1 MADAQSMASIL
12 PSIRCSDC
20 GVDVELSMMGEHVC
34 SKQSER
40 KVPCL
45 GLGPRINTGT
55 TVAPFPQFG
64 IAPKSSPEPAFDRP
78 FASKTARAPPPPR
91 LQTNVIGT
99 QRMSGH
105 SPMETDNPT
114 GRPLVPPN
122 ELTPA
127 SSSRGSNGISPIS
140 TSSGRSPFRA
150 PSRGMTMPSRARPPS
165 PELSNLDCAFP
176 PFPTKVSRSNTP
188 VSDSRSQSSDNES
201 SYVRAHAEPYNAP
214 LPRRGSTSSSGTRKR
229 SKTVGRGPDITQPPS
244 TAGSGRRPSF
254 GNVGARPG
262 FKNAPPLPSPLSGVA
277 SGGTQPPPI
286 EKELTPSSAD
296 RPTNTSPR
304 DGKNPFQFPFGS
316 PKNKFVDAD
325 LNAEE
330 GQRVR
335 QRVPNGNTS
344 KKEEAEISTTENHG
358 KIPLDAAKPTQQSL
372 NATPRIDGPSYRTK
386 RPPPIA
392 NTWVK
397 ELEVGGTTSPQNPRV
412 SPSRSQ
418 TFPLPTGNN
427 TAAERRP
434 SEPSVMSQSS
444 WPLVA
449 VTDATPEKPP
459 AQAPMP
465 STISFSERPHHS
477 PSDSASSYATLNSVA
492 QSTSS
497 RSSHPLQE
505 IEPEKTPATDSRHGE
520 HEAYEAETLTPP
532 KPPLLDHEVD
542 SPTDPAFQNGRLT
555 PVERLGLHHTQTT
568 PELPAQTP
576 IQPANNPEQDPKRR
590 PMLRSKT
597 TGSNKGQCRGC
608 SKIIGANQK
617 SVSSADGRLT
627 GRYHKECFAC
637 TTCHNAFATADFY
650 VLRDQPYCAQ
660 HYHTLNGSLCGSCGH
675 GIEGQYLEATRSEAK
690 GIEKF
695 HAKCFTCV
703 MCRVVL
709 KHDYFAHHGR
719 FFCER
724 DIHRVAGPSN
734 RPPNGRGP
742 ATTGLGPGGSSYLS
756 PGNAMP
762 RGKFPERRSTKL
774 MIMS

>member
-1 MADAQSMASIL
+1 
-12 PSIRCSDC
+12 
-20 GVDVELSMMGEHVC
+20 
-34 SKQSER
+34 
-40 KVPCL
+40 
-45 GLGPRINTGT
+45 
-55 TVAPFPQFG
+55 
-64 IAPKSSPEPAFDRP
+64 
-78 FASKTARAPPPPR
+78 
-91 LQTNVIGT
+91 
-99 QRMSGH
+99 
-105 SPMETDNPT
+105 
-114 GRPLVPPN
+114 
-122 ELTPA
+122 
-127 SSSRGSNGISPIS
+127 
-140 TSSGRSPFRA
+140 
-150 PSRGMTMPSRARPPS
+150 MPSRARPPS

-176 PFPTKVSRSNTP
+176 PFPTKASRSNTP

-214 LPRRGSTSSSGTRKR
+214 LSRRGSTSSSGTRKR
-229 SKTVGRGPDITQPPS
+229 SKTVGRGPDTTQPPS

-254 GNVGARPG
+254 GGGNVGARPG
-262 FKNAPPLPSPLSGVA
+262 FKNAPPLPSPLSGIA

-286 EKELTPSSAD
+286 GKELTPPSAD

-304 DGKNPFQFPFGS
+304 DGKNPFQFPFSS
-316 PKNKFVDAD
+316 PKVNKFVDAD
-325 LNAEE
+325 LNREE
-330 GQRVR
+330 GQRGG
-335 QRVPNGNTS
+335 QRTPNINTS
-344 KKEEAEISTTENHG
+344 KEEVEIPTTEKHG
-358 KIPLDAAKPTQQSL
+358 KIPLDAVKPTQRSL
-372 NATPRIDGPSYRTK
+372 KATPGIDGPSYRTK
-386 RPPPIA
+386 RPPPIV

-397 ELEVGGTTSPQNPRV
+397 ELEVEGTVSSQNPRV

-418 TFPLPTGNN
+418 TFPLPTMNN
-427 TAAERRP
+427 TAVEGTNRAGQRRP
-434 SEPSVMSQSS
+434 SEPPVTSQSS

-449 VTDATPEKPP
+449 VTDASPEKPP
-459 AQAPMP
+459 TQAPLP
-465 STISFSERPHHS
+465 SIISFGERPHHS

-505 IEPEKTPATDSRHGE
+505 IEPEMTPATYSRHGE
-520 HEAYEAETLTPP
+520 HEAYETETLAPP
-532 KPPLLDHEVD
+532 KPPLLDHEAD

-555 PVERLGLHHTQTT
+555 PVEPLGLHHTHTT
-568 PELPAQTP
+568 PEPPAQTP
-576 IQPANNPEQDPKRR
+576 IQPAGNPEQDPTRR

-597 TGSNKGQCRGC
+597 TGGNKGQCRGC

-690 GIEKF
+690 GAEKF
-695 HAKCFTCV
+695 HTKCFTCV

-724 DIHRVAGPSN
+724 DIHRVAGPPN

-742 ATTGLGPGGSSYLS
+742 ATGLGPGGSSYLS

>member
-286 EKELTPSSAD
+286 EKELMPSSAD

-358 KIPLDAAKPTQQSL
+358 KSPLDAAKPTQQSL

-434 SEPSVMSQSS
+434 SEPSVTSQSS

-459 AQAPMP
+459 TQAPMS

-532 KPPLLDHEVD
+532 KHPLLDHEVD

-756 PGNAMP
+756 PGNTMP